1 MKKRLFASA
10 LLLILLSCLTG
21 CSSPSEVH
29 TPEYQLPETKI
40 PAYVVPD
47 RPTSTYPEEVSEWV
61 MTNYDN
67 IFSWEDS
74 DGKSYVVH
82 VTLPAIEPVAKFATD
97 YNNTIEAYAK
107 DLLDDIM
114 GAAQNGEYVNT
125 CTVNY
130 DAYLYD
136 DLLSILITEQYDS
149 GECDYY
155 VSTFDVVELVELS
168 TTDLAE
174 RLLGLDYASFLLAS
188 NLVVERDYID
198 RYYQEIH
205 EIPTDKMTDAQLE
218 RLDTYGRILNSMPT
232 DTFNLYYRDLYVNN
246 DGEVMLVFQG
256 ILISD
261 DWQYGLDTTDSIAPI
276 NLRNLYWTD
285 VPQSEALHNLMT
297 LEISDRR
304 YYPEFYS
311 YLLQEA
317 LLNDPAAFIGE
328 LAFFSDEGANRV
340 VDYIFYAAWDEQ
352 CKSINNIC
360 FDLLENNDLWDAE
373 EAILTAIIERTQ

>member
-1 MKKRLFASA
+1 MKKRIFDAA
-10 LLLILLSCLTG
+10 LLLILFLVLAG

-29 TPEYQLPETKI
+29 TPEYQLPEAKI
-40 PAYVVPD
+40 PPYVVPD
-47 RPTSTYPEEVSEWV
+47 SPINTYPEEVSEWV
-61 MTNYDN
+61 ITNYDN

-82 VTLPAIEPVAKFATD
+82 VTLPAMEPVAKFATD
-97 YNNTIEAYAK
+97 YNSTIEAYAK
-107 DLLDDIM
+107 DLLDDII
-114 GAAQNGEYVNT
+114 GAAQTGEYLNT
-125 CTVNY
+125 CTVSY
-130 DAYLYD
+130 EAYLYG

-155 VSTFDVVELVELS
+155 VSTFDLVELVKLS
-168 TTDLAE
+168 TADLAE

-188 NLVVERDYID
+188 NLVVNHDYID

-205 EIPTDKMTDAQLE
+205 EIPTDEMNEAQLE
-218 RLDTYGRILNSMPT
+218 QLDTYGRILNSMPT

-261 DWQYGLDTTDSIAPI
+261 DWQYGLDTTDRIAPI

-285 VPQSEALHNLMT
+285 VPQSEALYNLMT

-328 LAFFSDEGANRV
+328 LAFFSDDGANRV
-340 VDYIFYAAWDEQ
+340 IDYIFYAAGDE
-352 CKSINNIC
+352 KRESIKDVCTLFLSNGT
-360 FDLLENNDLWDAE
+360 LWDGE
-373 EAILTAIIERTQ
+373 TAIVTEILARTE

>member
-1 MKKRLFASA
+1 MKKKLFATA
-10 LLLILLSCLTG
+10 LLLILFIGLAG
-21 CSSPSEVH
+21 CSFPSEVH
-29 TPEYQLPETKI
+29 TPEYQLPEAKI

-47 RPTSTYPEEVSEWV
+47 SPINTYPKEVNEWV
-61 MTNYDN
+61 ITNYDN

-82 VTLPAIEPVAKFATD
+82 VTLPAIEPVAKFAVD
-97 YNNTIEAYAK
+97 YNSTIKAYAK

-114 GAAQNGEYVNT
+114 GAVQNGEYLNT
-125 CTVNY
+125 CTVSY
-130 DAYLYD
+130 EAYLYG

-155 VSTFDVVELVELS
+155 VSTFDLVELVELS
-168 TTDLAE
+168 TADLAE

-205 EIPTDKMTDAQLE
+205 EIPRDEMNETQLE
-218 RLDTYGRILNSMPT
+218 QLDTYGRILNSMPT

-246 DGEVMLVFQG
+246 NGETMLVFQG

-261 DWQYGLDTTDSIAPI
+261 DWQYGLNTTDRIAPI

-285 VPQSEALHNLMT
+285 VPQSEALCNLMT

-340 VDYIFYAAWDEQ
+340 IDYIFYAAWDEQ
-352 CKSINNIC
+352 GKNINNVC
-360 FDLLENNDLWDAE
+360 VGLLENNNLWDAE
-373 EAILTAIIERTQ
+373 EDIVMAIIERTQ